1 MSIFVKLYFMYV
13 AQGDKIKTELQC
25 LNEEQGDKIKTELQ
39 CSFNNVF
46 NNVFLFLRSPMKF
59 RATIRVE

>member
-1 MSIFVKLYFMYV
+1 MYV